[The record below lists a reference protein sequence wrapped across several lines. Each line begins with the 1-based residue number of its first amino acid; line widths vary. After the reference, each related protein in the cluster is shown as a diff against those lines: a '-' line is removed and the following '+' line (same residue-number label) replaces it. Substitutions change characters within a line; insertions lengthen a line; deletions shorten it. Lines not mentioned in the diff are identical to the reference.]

1 MSLLSSITLRIAAFL
16 LRAWARF
23 QGRITSHPDEIIF
36 IQSREHGRSIKV
48 HIYRPPVTETL
59 KTPSPVLLNFH
70 GSGFVIPAHG
80 SDDEFCRQM
89 SQQTGYTVLDVQ
101 YRLSPEHPFP
111 AALNDTEDAIK
122 WVLGQPKTFDI
133 SKVAI
138 SGFSAGATL
147 ALAVSSSCIFPP
159 ETFSSVLAFYPAVK
173 AFVDPDVVA
182 APDPNGQPIPAFM
195 LRFFARCYILPGYD
209 PEDPRI
215 SPGYAE
221 VDCFPRRVLIVTAGY
236 DSLALEGESLAARLR
251 RQSGRIVVSER
262 MERCNHAWDK
272 MAKKGTFEWEA
283 KEKAYELAVN
293 MLTCP

>member
-1 MSLLSSITLRIAAFL
+1 MSLLSSITLRIAAFV

-48 HIYRPPVTETL
+48 HIYRSPVTETL

-80 SDDEFCRQM
+80 SDDQFCRQM
-89 SQQTGYTVLDVQ
+89 SQQTSYTVLDVQ

-133 SKVAI
+133 SKFAI

-147 ALAVSSSCIFPP
+147 ALAVSSF
-159 ETFSSVLAFYPAVK
+159 K
-173 AFVDPDVVA
+173 AFVDPEVMA

-195 LRFFARCYILPGYD
+195 LRFFASCYILPGYD
-209 PEDPRI
+209 TKDPRI

-221 VDCFPRRVLIVTAGY
+221 VDRFPRRVLIVTAGY
-236 DSLALEGESLAARLR
+236 DSLALEGESLATRLR
-251 RQSGRIVVSER
+251 GGSGRIVVSER

-293 MLTCP
+293 MLTCA